1 MESRG
6 DIYRSSKLRDE
17 HFMAYRAVIENAV
30 EFAGREYGI
39 NNARYIPWLYR
50 EALMEYRGE
59 TIQRTGDE
67 LRVGPAAG
75 SFENAL
81 AALNRIREIVDQFDS
96 PEATGLA
103 LVYEADYIRIAN
115 ALDRNKYFGSSER
128 IYREAIESFQEA
140 GISEDKISQFF
151 SQPAILPS
159 TKFHTSI
166 DAAMQEQLPIGI
178 DSVFGRNET
187 LNSNEALAFTAW
199 NESLRFTRRPE
210 KTSLFTG
217 LNTELYSVLLEVDLD
232 KQGNARNIDG
242 VLSVP
247 DSGRWRAYARDAVE
261 KFTFRPNPT
270 ASRWR
275 SETREFLLLYQFTP

>member
-1 MESRG
+1 V
-6 DIYRSSKLRDE
+6 K
-17 HFMAYRAVIENAV
+17 
-30 EFAGREYGI
+30 EF
-39 NNARYIPWLYR
+39 
-50 EALMEYRGE
+50 
-59 TIQRTGDE
+59 
-67 LRVGPAAG
+67 
-75 SFENAL
+75 
-81 AALNRIREIVDQFDS
+81 
-96 PEATGLA
+96 
-103 LVYEADYIRIAN
+103 
-115 ALDRNKYFGSSER
+115 
-128 IYREAIESFQEA
+128 
-140 GISEDKISQFF
+140 
-151 SQPAILPS
+151 

-247 DSGRWRAYARDAVE
+247 DSGRWRAYAREAVE